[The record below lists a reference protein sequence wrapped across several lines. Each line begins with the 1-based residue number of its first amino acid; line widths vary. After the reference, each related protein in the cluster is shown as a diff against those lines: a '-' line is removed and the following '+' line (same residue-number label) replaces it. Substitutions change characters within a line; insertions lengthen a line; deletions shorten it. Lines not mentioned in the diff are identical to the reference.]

1 MNPIFSIAM
10 SVVQRA
16 TLKSLRYEANMNR
29 RIRNLETTNDDN
41 DQEQRNAGGIIR
53 ANHSQSHLSRWVS
66 VRH

>member
-29 RIRNLETTNDDN
+29 RIRNLETTNNDN
-41 DQEQRNAGGIIR
+41 DQEQIYAGRIIL
-53 ANHSQSHLSRWVS
+53 SHNCQDGFL
-66 VRH
+66 